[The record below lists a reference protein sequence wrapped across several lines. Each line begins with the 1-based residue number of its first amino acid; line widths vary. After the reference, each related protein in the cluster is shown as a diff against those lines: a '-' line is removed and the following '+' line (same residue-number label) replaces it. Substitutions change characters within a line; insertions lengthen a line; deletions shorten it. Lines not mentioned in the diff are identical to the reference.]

1 MNSTELMELI
11 HDVSLA
17 EIQYYKAKET
27 REHSED
33 EKNLTIKWDTVND
46 YRKREELPPIKNET
60 QRKSYIRTLIED
72 QKHEEHCKLVE
83 WNRLKMLYENREN
96 LNYPNFKNELP
107 VRRKND
113 EDK

>member
-1 MNSTELMELI
+1 MQVDKMNSKELTDLI

-17 EIQYYKAKET
+17 EIQYYKAKEN
-27 REHSED
+27 REHNED

-46 YRKREELPPIKNET
+46 YRSREDLPPIKNET

-72 QKHEEHCKLVE
+72 YKHEENCKLVE
-83 WNRLKMLYENREN
+83 LNNLKMLYENRET
-96 LNYPNFKNELP
+96 LNYKKCDEN
-107 VRRKND
+107 